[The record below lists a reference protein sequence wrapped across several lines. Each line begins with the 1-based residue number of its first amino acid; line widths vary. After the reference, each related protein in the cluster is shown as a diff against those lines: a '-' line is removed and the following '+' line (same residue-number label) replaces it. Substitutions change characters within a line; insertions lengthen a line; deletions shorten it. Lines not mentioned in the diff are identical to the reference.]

1 MSSIMPADFFALHRV
16 ILEYPDDDAP
26 RFALVDWY
34 LKHGHKTRAD
44 SLYRAVVN
52 REFVRGPLSSLFHG
66 RAIFRRGFAEAVILD
81 LDTFISHDA
90 EIFGNHPI
98 TRVEFADLD
107 PVADILGLGTWGWIT
122 GFVSPDDVDDL
133 VFIDND
139 HAALPDPFADIIEG
153 PDATGPVF
161 TGKNYSTKEGAIEAL
176 SRAAVEIGRK
186 AAGLGLG
193 RRRSVGSFAST
204 RTLIASSSLAGTQ
217 A

>member
-1 MSSIMPADFFALHRV
+1 MSAIMPDDFFALHRA

-26 RFALVDWY
+26 RLALVDWY
-34 LKHGHKTRAD
+34 LKHGNKARAD

-66 RAIFRRGFAEAVILD
+66 RSIYRRGFAETVVLD
-81 LDTFISHDA
+81 LDTFLAHEA

-107 PVADILGLGTWGWIT
+107 PVADLLGLGTWGWIT
-122 GFVSPDDVDDL
+122 GFVSPDDVDVDL
-133 VFIDND
+133 IFIDHD

-161 TGKNYSTKEGAIEAL
+161 TGKVYSKKEDAIEAL
-176 SRAAVEIGRK
+176 SRAAVEIGRR
-186 AAGLGLG
+186 AAGLGFG
-193 RRRSVGSFAST
+193 RKRSARCFAVGTGGF
-204 RTLIASSSLAGTQ
+204 SS
-217 A
+217 